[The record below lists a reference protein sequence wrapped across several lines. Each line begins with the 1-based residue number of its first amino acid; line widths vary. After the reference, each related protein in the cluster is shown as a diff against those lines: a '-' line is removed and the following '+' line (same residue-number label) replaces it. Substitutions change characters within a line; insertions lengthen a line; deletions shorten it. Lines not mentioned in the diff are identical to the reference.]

1 MAMNRLQI
9 ATALTALAA
18 LTGCHN
24 PQAQAPTRDNFTA
37 ALDDYLAQ
45 RGHLCVAKYDW
56 PVVVTEADAQARSL
70 DAQQMPFLEKLGL
83 AAGRDTRVARKAPDG
98 TTATLA
104 AREYALTAQG
114 QKYWLHVPVV
124 VSTPT
129 QRVTHPADL
138 CVAKLSLDR
147 LFGWEKPQTING
159 RSVTSVLF
167 SYRIVDPAPWMQ
179 TPDARRAFPMA
190 MRAIDNAGTLQLR
203 LGVHLTPEGWVA
215 DELSE

>member
-1 MAMNRLQI
+1 MNRFQ
-9 ATALTALAA
+9 TAAALAA
-18 LTGCHN
+18 IATLTGCHN
-24 PQAQAPTRDNFTA
+24 SQAQAPTRDNFTA
-37 ALDDYLAQ
+37 ALNDYLAQ

-56 PVVVTEADAQARSL
+56 PIVVTDADRQARSL

-83 AAGRDTRVARKAPDG
+83 AAGRDTHVTRKTADG
-98 TTATLA
+98 AMATLT
-104 AREYALTAQG
+104 AREYALTAEG
-114 QKYWLHVPVV
+114 QKYWLQVPVV
-124 VSTPT
+124 VATPT
-129 QRVTHPADL
+129 QSITHPADL

-159 RSVTSVLF
+159 RSVTSILF

-203 LGVHLTPEGWVA
+203 LGVHLTADGWVA
-215 DELSE
+215 DELSS